1 MNRYRVKLSFKTPIH
16 IGYREG
22 AVDLTDTIIHS
33 DTIFSGI
40 INCYA
45 LLYGNK
51 KTKELADLFLKEEEE
66 TPFMV
71 SSAFYYVDDEYLIAR
86 PFNFSLERYT
96 EDIKEDIKKDKKV
109 KYISERVLFS
119 KLEKLYIKGEFAFS
133 KDIQKEIYKVE
144 ERPRVV
150 VDRFTNATH
159 IYYSS
164 CSRFNEGCGLW
175 FYLDVEDGIKHEIK
189 SAIKLLADE
198 GIGGERSYGYGQFDF
213 SMEKIESRVENAK
226 QYMLLSLCIPNERD
240 DLEKLKAY
248 GLIERTG
255 YISSPYLK
263 SKRYMLHT
271 MIKEGSILG
280 DKFIGNV
287 VDNTPS
293 DFDIHRVIKY
303 GKAFLI
309 PLGLEV

>member
-45 LLYGNK
+45 LLYGNEK
-51 KTKELADLFLKEEEE
+51 AKEMTALFLDGK

-71 SSAFYYVDDEYLIAR
+71 SSAFYFVDDEYLMPR
-86 PFNFSLERYT
+86 PLNFSLERYT
-96 EDIKEDIKKDKKV
+96 EDIKKDKKV
-109 KYISERVLFS
+109 KYISEGALL
-119 KLEKLYIKGEFAFS
+119 KGLEKLYIKGEFAFS

-164 CSRFNEGCGLW
+164 CFRFNEGCGLW
-175 FYLDVEDGIKHEIK
+175 FYLDVEDGIKHEIE

-213 SMEKIESRVENAK
+213 SMDKIESGVENAE

-293 DFDIHRVIKY
+293 DFDIHKVIKY

-309 PLGLEV
+309 PLRLEVWNGK